1 MRETQELVTIIPW
14 TFIAQ
19 ICNLFIQC
27 WLIKKFLFKPVCAII
42 EKRRALADSQIQDAK
57 KAKEE
62 ADAMKADYEAEMAK
76 AKETANSILQN
87 AQKDAA
93 ARSEAM
99 IQEAQTQAAGIKAK
113 AEADMPRR
121 RRKQLMTLKM
131 RSVALPWII
140 VALGSRSQSSMQRF
154 SSTSII
160 LTCIPSSRSW
170 LPR

>member
-62 ADAMKADYEAEMAK
+62 AAAMKADYEAEMAK
-76 AKETANSILQN
+76 AKKLQIPFS
-87 AQKDAA
+87 
-93 ARSEAM
+93 R
-99 IQEAQTQAAGIKAK
+99 
-113 AEADMPRR
+113 MPRR
-121 RRKQLMTLKM
+121 TLQHAV
-131 RSVALPWII
+131 RP
-140 VALGSRSQSSMQRF
+140 
-154 SSTSII
+154 
-160 LTCIPSSRSW
+160 
-170 LPR
+170 

>member
-1 MRETQELVTIIPW
+1 MDFHCPDLQPVHSVLADQEVLVQ
-14 TFIAQ
+14 A
-19 ICNLFIQC
+19 
-27 WLIKKFLFKPVCAII
+27 VCAII

-99 IQEAQTQAAGIKAK
+99 IQEAQTQQPELRQKLRLIL
-113 AEADMPRR
+113 PRR

-131 RSVALPWII
+131 RSVALHGYCWQ
-140 VALGSRSQSSMQRF
+140 GN
-154 SSTSII
+154 
-160 LTCIPSSRSW
+160 
-170 LPR
+170 

>member
-99 IQEAQTQAAGIKAK
+99 IQKLRHRQPELRQKLRLIL
-113 AEADMPRR
+113 PRR

-131 RSVALPWII
+131 RSVALPWILL
-140 VALGSRSQSSMQRF
+140 AR
-154 SSTSII
+154 
-160 LTCIPSSRSW
+160 
-170 LPR
+170 

>member
-1 MRETQELVTIIPW
+1 MDFHCPDLQ
-14 TFIAQ
+14 
-19 ICNLFIQC
+19 
-27 WLIKKFLFKPVCAII
+27 PVHSV
-42 EKRRALADSQIQDAK
+42 LADQEVLVQACMRDHREEKSISRLSDPGCE

-113 AEADMPRR
+113 AEADIAQE
-121 RRKQLMTLKM
+121 KKKAVNDIKM
-131 RSVALPWII
+131 RSVALPWILL
-140 VALGSRSQSSMQRF
+140 AR
-154 SSTSII
+154 
-160 LTCIPSSRSW
+160 
-170 LPR
+170 

>member
-87 AQKDAA
+87 AQKP
-93 ARSEAM
+93 RHRQQGSRQRLRL
-99 IQEAQTQAAGIKAK
+99 IS
-113 AEADMPRR
+113 PRR

-131 RSVALPWII
+131 RSAALPW
-140 VALGSRSQSSMQRF
+140 
-154 SSTSII
+154 T
-160 LTCIPSSRSW
+160 
-170 LPR
+170 LPAR

>member
-1 MRETQELVTIIPW
+1 MDFHCPDLQPVHSVLADQEVLVQ
-14 TFIAQ
+14 A
-19 ICNLFIQC
+19 
-27 WLIKKFLFKPVCAII
+27 VCAII

-113 AEADMPRR
+113 AEADIAQEKK
-121 RRKQLMTLKM
+121 KQLMTLKM
-131 RSVALPWII
+131 RSVALPWILL
-140 VALGSRSQSSMQRF
+140 AR
-154 SSTSII
+154 
-160 LTCIPSSRSW
+160 
-170 LPR
+170 